1 MMKSTCKHNLTPPYC
16 CTSDISA
23 GRLLSMFVLS
33 FFKRWEK
40 LSGFLLHLIYGWELC
55 LAYLLKIKM
64 SGNRDF
70 VQVQPQ
76 IIDN

>member
-1 MMKSTCKHNLTPPYC
+1 
-16 CTSDISA
+16 
-23 GRLLSMFVLS
+23 MFVLS

-70 VQVQPQ
+70 VQAQPQ